1 MLDPN
6 LSLRAG
12 RSYSSAKCIYI
23 VHKSEFFQSTYTTVL
38 KHPPEIKKSAKWS
51 ESSSDKTM
59 TSPAT
64 KIFFKIG
71 PLGGFEKMRVLYVAM
86 AKKPLSSGQKWFLR

>member
-1 MLDPN
+1 MSNVLQ
-6 LSLRAG
+6 
-12 RSYSSAKCIYI
+12 KQ
-23 VHKSEFFQSTYTTVL
+23 KYTTAL
-38 KHPPEIKKSAKWS
+38 SKTAEDTIHNSPEPPPTNKKSAKWS

-86 AKKPLSSGQKWFLR
+86 AEKPLSSGQKWFLR